1 MVTGTP
7 LLLFIFLSKYCVI
20 TLSIRLFLNYTR
32 RSVIIKAL
40 TVACIK
46 MRRTPLTFS
55 LLAKSFFNN
64 LFSDSNNDALFF
76 REFIR
81 LCLNSLLSS
90 VHLLLYYC

>member
-32 RSVIIKAL
+32 QSVIIKAL

-46 MRRTPLTFS
+46 IEKDPINV
-55 LLAKSFFNN
+55 SFVSKIIFQQ
-64 LFSDSNNDALFF
+64 FIF
-76 REFIR
+76 RFK
-81 LCLNSLLSS
+81 
-90 VHLLLYYC
+90 